1 MLKFGFLRSITK
13 SPLSAQQLLDNKLV
27 NGKSIHFDAFAG
39 NGLVV
44 GISKQEASF
53 CAFQTLMS
61 VPQLYYSETPEGVVC
76 SDVLRCLVQL
86 LPHCDLNETIL
97 PQHFLFRSVYGSDT
111 YFQGVKRLIPGQYLR
126 WVDGNIEVRLAR
138 IMDVVAEEAQYIR
151 EDDRAVNLLCE
162 SLEGVVGDYVRQIE
176 GMGKGYANLLSGGVD
191 STLVQYFINAAS
203 SQTRKRSISYAIQV
217 PAFAFEVE
225 YARQASQLLHTEHTF
240 VDYTPQDYPGLL
252 SRVIDI
258 LAQPPNLETEP
269 SFLAVAE
276 HIHAAAW
283 PERFFFNGQ
292 AGDTLFGGEEAIK
305 LKGLEYL
312 RRVPGAVHLLNGMG
326 RVLARINKDR
336 AHTLRKG
343 AEIIANRNNPDAYA
357 NPSNLISVYVLDQNM
372 DIIRRSFGDKIL
384 QETLAFRRNYVFQ
397 YTQSQHYLDKYYFID
412 LYTDS
417 WDLVVERNC
426 LFLQYHLEQV
436 SPFFDEDL
444 LKAVLTVH
452 PDIRYLSGIKPKHL
466 LKRLLEQ
473 KTKAP
478 VAHKRKGP
486 STVNDDMVAWMHSGP
501 LRSLVEE
508 IVRPD
513 FMVKADFD
521 RLIRNPDYFLW
532 PLLTYDIFCKHF
544 KRDNF

>member
-1 MLKFGFLRSITK
+1 M
-13 SPLSAQQLLDNKLV
+13 SAQQLLDNKLV

-176 GMGKGYANLLSGGVD
+176 GMGKGYANLLSGGVN

-258 LAQPPNLETEP
+258 LAQPPNLEIEP

-283 PERFFFNGQ
+283 PEQFFFSANAADLIFGNP
-292 AGDTLFGGEEAIK
+292 DTGK

-343 AEIIANRNNPDAYA
+343 AEIIANRNNPDAYCSPL
-357 NPSNLISVYVLDQNM
+357 NTVGVTIFGENWNVL
-372 DIIRRSFGDKIL
+372 RRCFGDLVI
-384 QETLAFRRNYVFQ
+384 QEALASRRNLASQ
-397 YTQSQHYLDKYYFID
+397 YSVSKHYLDKVHFID
-412 LYTDS
+412 QFTFTY
-417 WDLVVERNC
+417 EIAAQEQQ
-426 LFLQYHLEQV
+426 LFLANKLEQV
-436 SPFFDEDL
+436 HPFNDEEL
-444 LKAVLTVH
+444 LRTALIFH
-452 PDIRYLSGIKPKHL
+452 PEIRYIKNFRSKHL
-466 LKRLLEQ
+466 LKRLLYQ
-473 KTKAP
+473 KTSAP
-478 VAHKRKGP
+478 VSYMRKGG
-486 STVNDDMVAWMHSGP
+486 SATNEDLISWMSLGGP
-501 LRSLVEE
+501 LRPLVEE
-508 IVRPD
+508 IDRPGFMEKKD
-513 FMVKADFD
+513 FV
-521 RLIRNPDYFLW
+521 RLIKKPDYFLW
-532 PLLTYDIFCKHF
+532 TLLTLDGF
-544 KRDNF
+544 KKRILGKMVFDN